1 MEIKNEDIL
10 NELRN
15 VFPKELTIAVQN
27 VQIRKLQEENEK
39 LIQKILLMAGVA
51 IQDYNVASLAGQ
63 QEVKDIQ
70 QQKS

>member
-10 NELRN
+10 NELQN

-39 LIQKILLMAGVA
+39 LKNGEST
-51 IQDYNVASLAGQ
+51 NN
-63 QEVKDIQ
+63 
-70 QQKS
+70 